1 MAEVQDFEETSAEIG
16 EIEAVEQQQTEAKAQ
31 ESVVEDVIPEK
42 YRGKSVAEIARM
54 HQEAEKVISR
64 QGQEVGEIRK
74 LADELI
80 KSQLQPNPQAT
91 EPVKEVDFFEN
102 PQEAIRRAV
111 ESNPKVQAAEMY
123 AIQAQREMAKQK
135 LQSLH
140 PDMGEIVQDQGFRQ
154 WVQAS
159 PVRQQLLQAADQGY
173 DVAAA
178 HELLSTFKELK
189 AIKVQQQVAQT
200 TEVEKTA
207 RNQALKSAAV
217 DSGGTGESGTKV
229 YRRAD
234 LIRLKMTD
242 PARYEAMNDEILLA
256 YQQGR
261 VR

>member
-1 MAEVQDFEETSAEIG
+1 MAEVQDFEDVSEEIG
-16 EIEAVEQQQTEAKAQ
+16 EIEAVEQKQVEAAKA
-31 ESVVEDVIPEK
+31 PEPAEELPDR
-42 YRGKSVAEIARM
+42 YRNKTVSDLMKM

-80 KSQLQPNPQAT
+80 KSQLTPKPQA

-102 PQEAIRRAV
+102 PEEAIRRAV
-111 ESNPKVQAAEMY
+111 ESNPKVQAAEQY
-123 AIQAQREMAKQK
+123 AIHAQKEMAKQK

-140 PDMGEIVQDQGFRQ
+140 PDMGAIVQDQGFQQ

-159 PVRQQLLQAADQGY
+159 PVRQQLLHAADQGY
-173 DVAAA
+173 DVSAA
-178 HELLSTFKELK
+178 HELLSTFKELR
-189 AIKVQQQVAQT
+189 AIKVQQQVTQA

-217 DSGGTGESGTKV
+217 DSGGTGESGQKV

-242 PARYEAMNDEILLA
+242 PARYESMNDEILAA